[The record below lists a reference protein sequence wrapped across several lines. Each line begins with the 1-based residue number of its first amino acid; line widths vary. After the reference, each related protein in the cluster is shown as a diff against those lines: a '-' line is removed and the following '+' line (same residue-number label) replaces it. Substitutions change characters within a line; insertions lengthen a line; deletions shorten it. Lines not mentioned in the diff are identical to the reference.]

1 MKALWCDYNWIEDSV
16 RTYTQALRRAAIT
29 DVVAIQRGGL
39 FPAMVAA
46 HILDVPVLHSVSFD
60 RHANRP
66 RWVSES
72 RPAANARVLLVDDIA
87 GAGITLVNTKRFL
100 EQRGYAVKTLT
111 IGYDTKSRLI
121 PDFGRDFAGRT
132 AVFPWER
139 HRLNLTF
146 AEDMERDRSSLRADS
161 AYELVGLDLDGIFA
175 PDLPSDLYQSNLA
188 AALRQRTSLQ
198 PYAAA
203 ALPPHSRDHA
213 LIVTSRHLDSREAT
227 LQWLEAHGFG
237 DYRVVFRDPS
247 EHPENTGDGSLSA
260 ACYKIDMVQR
270 YALTSFY
277 ESDVLQA
284 AYMAS
289 MLALVEVFCWNNQLG
304 IRLRMG
310 RTSMLQ

>member
-16 RTYTQALRRAAIT
+16 RTHTPALRRATIN

-66 RWVSES
+66 KWVSES

-87 GAGITLVNTKRFL
+87 GAGNTLVNTKLFL
-100 EQRGYAVKTLT
+100 EQQGYSVKTLA
-111 IGYDTKSRLI
+111 IGYDAKSRLI
-121 PDFGRDFAGRT
+121 PDFGHDFAERT

-139 HRLNLTF
+139 HRLNRAF
-146 AEDMERDRSSLRADS
+146 AEDMQHDRGSVLADS
-161 AYELVGLDLDGIFA
+161 AYEQVGLDLDGIFA
-175 PDLPSDLYQSNLA
+175 PDLSSDLYQEDLP
-188 AALRQRTSLQ
+188 AALRQRASLQ
-198 PYAAA
+198 PFAAA
-203 ALPPHSRDHA
+203 DLPPHSRDQA
-213 LIVTSRHLDSREAT
+213 LIVTSRHLDSRDAT
-227 LQWLEAHGFG
+227 LQWLETHGFG
-237 DYRVVFRDPS
+237 GYQVVFRDPAEYPDNS
-247 EHPENTGDGSLSA
+247 RDGSLSA
-260 ACYKIDMVQR
+260 ARYKIDMVQR
-270 YALTSFY
+270 HALTSFY

-289 MLALVEVFCWNNQLG
+289 MLALVEIFCWNNPLG

-310 RTSMLQ
+310 RTTIIP

>member
-1 MKALWCDYNWIEDSV
+1 MKALWCDYNWIEDSI
-16 RTYTQALRRAAIT
+16 RTFTQALRRAAIN

-46 HILDVPVLHSVSFD
+46 HVLDVPVLHSVAFD
-60 RHANRP
+60 RHANQP

-100 EQRGYAVKTLT
+100 EQQGYAVKTLT
-111 IGYDTKSRLI
+111 IGYDARSRLI
-121 PDFGRDFAGRT
+121 PDFGHDFGQRA

-139 HRLNLTF
+139 HRLNRAF
-146 AEDMERDRSSLRADS
+146 AEDMQRDRASVSADS
-161 AYELVGLDLDGIFA
+161 EYELVGLDLDGIFA
-175 PDLPSDLYQSNLA
+175 PDLPGDLYNSNLA
-188 AALRQRTSLQ
+188 AALQQRASQQ
-198 PYAAA
+198 PFAVAD
-203 ALPPHSRDHA
+203 LPPHSRERA
-213 LIVTSRHLDSREAT
+213 MIVTSRHVDSREAT
-227 LQWLEAHGFG
+227 LRWLEAHGFG
-237 DYRVVFRDPS
+237 GYRVTFRDTS

-260 ACYKIDMVQR
+260 ARYKIDMVQR

-289 MLALVEVFCWNNQLG
+289 LLPLVEMFCWNNQLG

-310 RTSMLQ
+310 RTTMLQ